1 MRRPASPQTP
11 QPTPAITTQRK
22 DPTPSIS
29 TIHREHPNDDIQDS
43 KSQST
48 YIASVLSQKLDEK
61 LTKFFEKFDRVMS
74 ATNSLASKPASLV
87 SQTSAE
93 KTSFKKTACS
103 SHGCVQTREADVNK
117 ILLDVVLPPPKI
129 DAATEMMPPQL
140 DTSLNRG
147 SRYDLDRDETM
158 TVISDISQPTLYR
171 EFFDLNPSL
180 VPASDNTPLV
190 DVEDSVSR
198 HGVAVA
204 LPDLKTS
211 RISHEDSGFGN
222 SSQVSV
228 PMSMEKVKMNLSQQF
243 MEMQTSKRY
252 EIVNIAD

>member
-11 QPTPAITTQRK
+11 QPTPGITSHRK
-22 DPTPSIS
+22 ESTPTIS
-29 TIHREHPNDDIQDS
+29 TIHKEHPNDDIQDT

-74 ATNSLASKPASLV
+74 TTNSLASKPASLV

-93 KTSFKKTACS
+93 RTSFNKRGCS
-103 SHGCVQTREADVNK
+103 SHGCVKSKDADVNK

-129 DAATEMMPPQL
+129 DAATEMMPPQI
-140 DTSLNRG
+140 DLNRR
-147 SRYDLDRDETM
+147 SMHDLDRDETM
-158 TVISDISQPTLYR
+158 TLISDISQPTLYR

-180 VPASDNTPLV
+180 IPSTDNTPIV
-190 DVEDSVSR
+190 EAEDSVSR

-228 PMSMEKVKMNLSQQF
+228 PMSMEQVKMNLSQQF
-243 MEMQTSKRY
+243 MEMQTSERY
-252 EIVNIAD
+252 VIVNIAD

>member
-1 MRRPASPQTP
+1 M
-11 QPTPAITTQRK
+11 
-22 DPTPSIS
+22 S
-29 TIHREHPNDDIQDS
+29 T
-43 KSQST
+43 
-48 YIASVLSQKLDEK
+48 
-61 LTKFFEKFDRVMS
+61 
-74 ATNSLASKPASLV
+74 TNSLASKPASLV
-87 SQTSAE
+87 SRTSAE
-93 KTSFKKTACS
+93 KTSLNKTACS
-103 SHGCVQTREADVNK
+103 SLGCVQSREADVNK

-129 DAATEMMPPQL
+129 DAATEMMPPQIDKNL
-140 DTSLNRG
+140 RRG

-180 VPASDNTPLV
+180 VPASDNTPIV

-198 HGVAVA
+198 HGVAVV

-228 PMSMEKVKMNLSQQF
+228 PISMEQVKMNLSQQF
-243 MEMQTSKRY
+243 MEMQSSERY